1 MAKTITNS
9 ARSPRYTMFRTVY
22 GSPLRLPRR
31 LALESHLFPS
41 PNGCCWLFSCK
52 MHTGFRP
59 AWLLCNVLRVY
70 ALGNLVVEL
79 DLGIGGQKPAQ
90 MRPYMECMDCFRVT
104 VPTSVSDLAHFPPPS
119 LSLSLV
125 CHVTTTHMFIFFSHF
140 WAFHTFLIIKSN
152 LTISIT
158 F

>member
-104 VPTSVSDLAHFPPPS
+104 VPTSVSDLAHF
-119 LSLSLV
+119 LSLSYVTWPPLICLYFLV
-125 CHVTTTHMFIFFSHF
+125 TFELFIHFS
-140 WAFHTFLIIKSN
+140 LSDQN

>member
-1 MAKTITNS
+1 MAKTIRNS
-9 ARSPRYTMFRTVY
+9 TRSPRYTMFRTVY

-52 MHTGFRP
+52 VHTGFRP
-59 AWLLCNVLRVY
+59 ALLLCNVLRVY

-90 MRPYMECMDCFRVT
+90 MRPYIPCMDSFRAT
-104 VPTSVSDLAHFPPPS
+104 VPASVSDLAHFSLSFS
-119 LSLSLV
+119 LSLS
-125 CHVTTTHMFIFFSHF
+125 CVT
-140 WAFHTFLIIKSN
+140 
-152 LTISIT
+152 
-158 F
+158 